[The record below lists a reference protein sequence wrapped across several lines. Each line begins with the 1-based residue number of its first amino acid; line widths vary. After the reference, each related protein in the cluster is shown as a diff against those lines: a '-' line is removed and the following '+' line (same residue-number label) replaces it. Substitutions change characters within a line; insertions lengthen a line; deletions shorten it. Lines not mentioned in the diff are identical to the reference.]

1 MRYLILAS
9 GLTLL
14 AAGFVQA
21 AEVKVEWVEPEK
33 FTDVRPANDSRKVY
47 RERVMKK
54 FDGFFQD
61 MAANLPQDYQWQV
74 KVTDIDLAGDIDY
87 FATGNG
93 QAIRVIKDIY
103 SPMIKFSYV
112 LHDKHGEQ
120 VAAGEEK
127 LRDMGFMQSVRSLHN
142 TDEFRY
148 EQQMLQNW
156 FKRELEPKVEQ
167 YAQSLPKVSGPTP

>member
-1 MRYLILAS
+1 MRNLILAS

-14 AAGFVQA
+14 AGGFVQA

-47 RERVMKK
+47 RERVLKK

-61 MAANLPQDYQWQV
+61 MAANLPEGYQWQV
-74 KVTDIDLAGDIDY
+74 TVSDIDLAGDIDY
-87 FATGNG
+87 FATGSG
-93 QAIRVIKDIY
+93 QALRIIKDIY

-112 LHDKHGEQ
+112 LRDKHGEEI
-120 VAAGEEK
+120 AAGEEK
-127 LRDMGFMQSVRSLHN
+127 LRDMGFMQSVSSLHN

-156 FKRELEPKVEQ
+156 FKRELAPKVEQ